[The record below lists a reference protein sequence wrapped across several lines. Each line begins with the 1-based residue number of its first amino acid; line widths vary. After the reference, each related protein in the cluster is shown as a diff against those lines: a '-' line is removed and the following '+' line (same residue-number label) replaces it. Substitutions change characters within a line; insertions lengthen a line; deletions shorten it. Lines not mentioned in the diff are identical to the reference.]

1 MWIKLKSIVP
11 AILWILVLSSCSTRP
26 SVTVMSPVIDV
37 PKLVIKAPVG
47 LTTKCSPLVDYVSD
61 LTRDIIRTTIKNHN
75 IYYMCASKMKAAA
88 NYIKQKE
95 NENL

>member
-1 MWIKLKSIVP
+1 M
-11 AILWILVLSSCSTRP
+11 A
-26 SVTVMSPVIDV
+26 PVIDV
-37 PKLVIKAPVG
+37 PKLVIKAPIG
-47 LTTKCSPLVDYVSD
+47 LVTECSPLSSYVS
-61 LTRDIIRTTIKNHN
+61 TSIKDIMRTTIENHN